1 MIRRSVFPSPALAE
15 HVRNYLVGGF
25 TSLENHLP
33 ALGNSQLVVYFRG
46 DRPKL
51 HGDFY
56 AEHATTAF
64 VAGPTMEPRR
74 FLVNP
79 DNEFIGVTFRAN
91 GLQHCLGLP
100 ADLCKE
106 QLVPLENFIPRAEVI
121 ALIETLHTSKD
132 YREQVQVIERF
143 LLASISKNR
152 RKVLTLPTLSIPQM
166 LTPAQQLAQIFDI
179 STRQLE
185 RRFLATYG
193 ITLRESRRLTRFNLV
208 LMNLLLQPQRPGLL
222 TRISQDCGY
231 TDQAHMIRDF
241 KDFVGDTPSNFLRDS
256 KQQTSIY
263 DLWKFSKEELLGYVE
278 RL

>member
-1 MIRRSVFPSPALAE
+1 MIRHSVFPSPALAE

-33 ALGNSQLVVYFRG
+33 ALGNSQIVVYFRG

-51 HGDFY
+51 HGEFY
-56 AEHATTAF
+56 AEHASTAF

-74 FLVNP
+74 FIVNP

-91 GLQHCLGLP
+91 GMQSCLGIP
-100 ADLCKE
+100 ADLCTD
-106 QLVPLENFIPRAEVI
+106 QLVPLENFIPYAEVR
-121 ALIETLHTSKD
+121 ALIESLHASKD
-132 YREQVQVIERF
+132 YREQVRITERF
-143 LLASISKNR
+143 LLACIGRNR

-166 LTPAQQLAQIFDI
+166 LAPAKLLGQTFEL

-193 ITLRESRRLTRFNLV
+193 ITLRESRRLTRFNMV
-208 LMNLLLQPQRPGLL
+208 LMNLMLRPQQPGML

-241 KDFVGDTPSNFLRDS
+241 KDFVGDTPSNYLRAS
-256 KQQTSIY
+256 KEQASIY
-263 DLWKFSKEELLGYVE
+263 DLWKFSKEELLGYVA